1 MSAENN
7 MVLVFKT
14 NGMGSSETQPLKEKL
29 AKTFLSLTAQM
40 DPLPKALCFYTDGV
54 KLACDESPVLEE
66 LHALEQSGVRIIL
79 CQTCID
85 SYGLRDQVRVG
96 IIGGMSDIITAIWQ
110 ADKVIMV

>member
-1 MSAENN
+1 MGTENN
-7 MVLVFKT
+7 VVLVFKT
-14 NGMGSSETQPLKEKL
+14 NGMGSSEDQPLKEKL
-29 AKTFLSLTAQM
+29 AKTFLTLTAQM
-40 DPLPKALCFYTDGV
+40 DPLPKVLCFYTDGV
-54 KLACDESPVLEE
+54 RLACDESPVLEE
-66 LHALEQSGVRIIL
+66 LLALEQSGVRIIL